1 MNPSIPGLIGR
12 ICNRRSMAMRTGAGT
27 FIRPYQLFGSRSSQN
42 GRVSFVANLT
52 TPKLA
57 SSSPTISRQL
67 SNVRNNPRCASTPNM
82 VLPARPFSIWQLYS
96 GQSFSHISGRFSMPR
111 RHISYYGSSR
121 DDEFINW
128 RSVTPPATGAGE
140 SSKKIGVA
148 WLILPQLAA
157 CALLVGYV
165 YALDI
170 FVWPSE
176 PRTYKDMLLA
186 HANPEEG
193 DIPSSFIVY
202 NTARDA
208 LFQIAGQRN
217 GAGQKPIENGIVIT
231 LDWPLLLITGLCFG
245 VFIGKRY
252 GPRYLRQFLVR
263 YGYVRPDVYVL
274 SNGKRR
280 YDAPYIS
287 LLLHGFSHRN
297 WRHLLFM
304 TALFGTLAINVAKL
318 TTPWN
323 VLTLFGAGTIFSG
336 LVSMIL
342 GPVFTG
348 VPIATSGLGG
358 AVAALVGF
366 LVTFSY
372 NKDVFKSIHAEI
384 LRLLS
389 PRSRQEQQHEV
400 IPVIEGPSREQKAL
414 MIKNIAAKMQDAVS
428 ENENI
433 LLKDGKITI
442 ALVNKSPIVKDGSE
456 EYSPLSEML
465 PQHRAPPDLP
475 PEKLYF
481 QITATPPIKP
491 PILDL
496 STLMMIVGGVSF
508 AMISVAGAVSRRVPN
523 AKSFALDFPGFL
535 GGLLWGGIGG
545 NETRQKVENANIL
558 VIAMPRSIAMDHM
571 VINPKLMPHLGSKYT
586 KKDL

>member
-1 MNPSIPGLIGR
+1 M
-12 ICNRRSMAMRTGAGT
+12 
-27 FIRPYQLFGSRSSQN
+27 QN
-42 GRVSFVANLT
+42 GLSFVA
-52 TPKLA
+52 KLPTA
-57 SSSPTISRQL
+57 KFATNSPTISRQL
-67 SNVRNNPRCASTPNM
+67 SNVRNNARCASNP
-82 VLPARPFSIWQLYS
+82 VLPASSVSILQLYS
-96 GQSFSHISGRFSMPR
+96 GQSVSQVSRPFSMPR

-128 RSVTPPATGAGE
+128 RSVSLPATGAGE
-140 SSKKIGVA
+140 SSTKTKGA

-157 CALLVGYV
+157 CALLVGYI
-165 YALDI
+165 YALDL
-170 FVWPSE
+170 FVWPGE

-186 HANPEEG
+186 YLNPEVG
-193 DIPSSFIVY
+193 DNPSPWVIY

-208 LFQIAGQRN
+208 LFQIAGQRT
-217 GAGQKPIENGIVIT
+217 GGGRGSKPIENGIVIT
-231 LDWPLLLITGLCFG
+231 LDWPLLLIVGLCFG

-336 LVSMIL
+336 LVSMTL
-342 GPVFTG
+342 GPLFTG

-366 LVTFSY
+366 LVAFSY

-389 PRSRQEQQHEV
+389 PRSRQEQQREV
-400 IPVIEGPSREQKAL
+400 IPVIEGPSREQKAH
-414 MIKNIAAKMQDAVS
+414 MIKNIAAKMQDAAL
-428 ENENI
+428 ENEDV

-442 ALVNKSPIVKDGSE
+442 ALVNKSPIVKDGNE

-465 PQHRAPPDLP
+465 PQHRTSPDLP
-475 PEKLYF
+475 PEKLFF

-496 STLMMIVGGVSF
+496 STLIMIIGGVSF
-508 AMISVAGAVSRRVPN
+508 AMISLAGAASRRVPN
-523 AKSFALDFPGFL
+523 GKSFALDFPGFL

-558 VIAMPRSIAMDHM
+558 VIAMPRTIAMDHM
-571 VINPKLMPHLGSKYT
+571 VMNPKLTPHLVSKYT
-586 KKDL
+586 NKSSVK